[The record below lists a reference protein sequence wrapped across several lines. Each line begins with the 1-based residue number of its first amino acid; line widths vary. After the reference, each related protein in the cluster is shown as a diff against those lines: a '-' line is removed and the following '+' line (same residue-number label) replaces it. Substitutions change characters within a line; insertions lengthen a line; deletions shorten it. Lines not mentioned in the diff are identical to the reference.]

1 MINNG
6 SKNRNNI
13 RNTKVGN
20 SLIIF
25 IYVFLPITAFFC
37 NVFLKLESAVSA
49 WHSIN
54 AEYLVSDG
62 QSAWLLCGFIV
73 VIASLALLMKIFNQ
87 EHLFKHLAIATGI
100 SAALSI
106 VGIFISD
113 EFWMFAEGQKDMSS
127 FYGYLSQEW
136 WLFCILFIV
145 LAAAAILKIVFKK
158 KQFSEAKS
166 TSGKFGSAAWANR
179 EDLEELGAYSD
190 EKGTLIGLDEEG
202 KELYVPFINKL
213 TISPPGGGK
222 TACSSIP
229 ILLSYDGPAFVFDV
243 KGELWATTAR
253 YRAKELGH
261 QVIVIDPYNVTKGP
275 DFIRNKPFE
284 LHVEHQINPFDFIP
298 EDEKVRDRMINA
310 FASSFIIT
318 DIRGGSKHFDENA
331 RILIRGFI
339 DFMMKSYQPEERTL
353 AALYVLLSEG
363 HAEAKETFKDMAELS
378 GRAGAAS
385 NQVNRVGMNE
395 RGSILSTSYRQID
408 WMSDSNMQHV
418 LCKSNFD
425 LRDFL
430 KGNMDIF
437 VVLPEDQIKE
447 HGRLVRMIMALLMGI
462 IVQAN
467 PSDLP
472 KKKILFLLEELAQLG
487 YCPDV
492 EQSIEVLRARG
503 VVVWTVFQSLSQI
516 EMFQK
521 PDLFKGVQLKQ
532 IFTLDDVP
540 TMQWIQ
546 ALGGKQTVINKT
558 LSANKGDSRRKMQA
572 FGGTVSQGAGE
583 SVQETAADLIQI
595 NEIRELPIDEQF
607 VFLHGQKPIRCKKAY
622 YFEHEFFVGKYDYNP
637 LGKKEEKKE
646 EEKK

>member
-6 SKNRNNI
+6 NKNRNNI
-13 RNTKVGN
+13 KNTKVDN

-25 IYVFLPITAFFC
+25 IYAFLPITAFFC

-73 VIASLALLMKIFNQ
+73 VIASLALLMKIFNK
-87 EHLFKHLAIATGI
+87 EHLFKHLVIAVGI
-100 SAALSI
+100 SSALSI

-113 EFWMFAEGQKDMSS
+113 EFWMFAEGQRNISS
-127 FYGYLSQEW
+127 FFGYLSQEW
-136 WLFCILFIV
+136 WLFSILLTV
-145 LAAAAILKIVFKK
+145 LAAAAILRIVFKK
-158 KQFSEAKS
+158 KQFSEAKG
-166 TSGKFGSAAWANR
+166 TSGKFGSAAWADR
-179 EDLEELGAYSD
+179 ENLEELGAYSD
-190 EKGTLIGLDEEG
+190 EEGTLIGLDEDDR
-202 KELYVPFINKL
+202 ELYMPFMNKL

-222 TACSSIP
+222 TTCSSIP
-229 ILLSYDGPAFVFDV
+229 ILLSHSGPAFVFDV

-261 QVIVIDPYNVTKGP
+261 QVIVIDPYNVTKGA
-275 DFIRNKPFE
+275 DFTLGKSDE
-284 LHVEHQINPFDFIP
+284 LRAESRINPFDFIP
-298 EDEKVRDRMINA
+298 KDEKIRDRMINA
-310 FASSFIIT
+310 FASSFIINDT
-318 DIRGGSKHFDENA
+318 SGSARHFDENSK
-331 RILIRGFI
+331 ILIRGFI
-339 DFMMKSYQPEERTL
+339 DFMMKRCEPKQRTL
-353 AALYVLLSEG
+353 ATLYLLLSGKHED
-363 HAEAKETFKDMAELS
+363 AKEIFEQMAELS

-385 NQVNRVGMNE
+385 NQVSRVGMNE

-408 WMSDSNMQHV
+408 WMSDSNMQHA
-418 LCKSNFD
+418 LSTSDFD

-437 VVLPEDQIKE
+437 IVLPEDQIKE
-447 HGRLVRMIMALLMGI
+447 HSRLVRMIMSLLMGI

-572 FGGTVSQGAGE
+572 FGGTISQGAGE
-583 SVQETAADLIQI
+583 SVQETAADLIQT
-595 NEIRELPIDEQF
+595 NEIRELPTDEQF
-607 VFLHGQKPIRCKKAY
+607 VFLHGQKPIRCQKVR
-622 YFEHEFFVGKYDYNP
+622 YFEHPFFAGKYDPNP
-637 LGKKEEKKE
+637 LEIERRGK
-646 EEKK
+646 